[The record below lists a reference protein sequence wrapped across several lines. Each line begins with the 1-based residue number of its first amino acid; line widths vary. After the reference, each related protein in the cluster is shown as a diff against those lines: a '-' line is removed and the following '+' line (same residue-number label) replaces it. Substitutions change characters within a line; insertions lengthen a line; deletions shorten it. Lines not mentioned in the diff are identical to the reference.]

1 MNTSVPA
8 VPQSEELV
16 TPELTEEA
24 AKEVT
29 RLFSDS
35 SFMVVEDD
43 PRAVDKITQAL
54 QEKRGTQELEEDSG
68 IGIAWSIAE
77 VEPNF
82 KKIMEKA
89 SQSQARRII
98 VIEDMELPLTEEG
111 GLATD
116 GGIRA
121 MVKMVQMVNA
131 WNNEHSDRSPL
142 RLEIIM
148 NSTMGVDM
156 VSLNQRLGG
165 DYIKEVVR
173 PSQEDRGPRQKQDVV
188 QDIEGLFRKHL
199 EGQSKDGIGEK
210 RASVAQAVTAI
221 AAAEGLKERPR
232 IEDLKFISIDGDP
245 SIPDW
250 VVSDLKNGLNM
261 KGSLGSSRS
270 VEGGIK
276 LVRSLAEKRV
286 GVDLII
292 MGMGLCWVDDNSS
305 TSLGNHRE
313 FLAKFKALK
322 IDPLYRDALGET
334 KVVMYSSEFDPE
346 SLTQLQQEYDF
357 VVGGVS
363 KAEHISGKLRGI
375 LTDAGV
381 VNPERSEA
389 L

>member
-111 GLATD
+111 GIDTD
-116 GGIRA
+116 GGILA
-121 MVKMVQMVNA
+121 MKEMVQMVNA
-131 WNNEHSDRSPL
+131 WNSEHSDQLPL

-148 NSTMGVDM
+148 NSTRGVDM
-156 VSLNQRLGG
+156 INLNQKLGG

-173 PSQEDRGPRQKQDVV
+173 PSQESQRGPRRKQDVV
-188 QDIEGLFRKHL
+188 QDIEKLFRQKPTGMS
-199 EGQSKDGIGEK
+199 EDSIGGE
-210 RASVAQAVTAI
+210 RASVAQAVTAV
-221 AAAEGLKERPR
+221 AATKESKERPK
-232 IEDLKFISIDGDP
+232 IEDLQWVHIEDDP
-245 SIPDW
+245 RVPDE
-250 VVSDLKNGLNM
+250 VFSKLKIGLNM
-261 KGSLGSSRS
+261 KESLGVAKSVQGGVNLISS
-270 VEGGIK
+270 
-276 LVRSLAEKRV
+276 LVGK
-286 GVDLII
+286 GVRIDLII
-292 MGMGLCWVDDNSS
+292 LDEEFPRVDGGGMDPDGYIQ
-305 TSLGNHRE
+305 
-313 FLAKFKALK
+313 FLAEFKKLK
-322 IDPLYRDALGET
+322 ENPLCRSALGET
-334 KVVMYSSEFDPE
+334 KVVMYSSTYAPRFCAQYDFFVRGIKKENRGSTEESHLAE
-346 SLTQLQQEYDF
+346 SLK
-357 VVGGVS
+357 V
-363 KAEHISGKLRGI
+363 A
-375 LTDAGV
+375 LTNAGV
-381 VNPERSEA
+381 VSF
-389 L
+389 